1 MPKYTPP
8 KANTYRFAMG
18 FAIASLALFPFAPVV
33 AYALMVVAYALL
45 VAGIKARG
53 F

>member
-8 KANTYRFAMG
+8 KANTYRFSVG
-18 FAIASLALFPFAPVV
+18 FGVTSLFLFPFAPVS
-33 AYALMVVAYALL
+33 AYALMVIAYALL
-45 VAGIKARG
+45 VAGVKARG